1 MSYTKVTIPKNWHG
15 IGSVSDGSGFAPA
28 IIEFGYW
35 STSQLSIAK
44 FYGGLVINGHEYKL
58 LDSGEAAA
66 PGLYKPDLVRA
77 DWCSLYKRYRR
88 GLRDYIRKGMTPS
101 QVRKLLKAQKGDDKN
116 TLPNL

>member
-1 MSYTKVTIPKNWHG
+1 MSYTKVTIPKNGHG
-15 IGSVSDGSGFAPA
+15 IGSVSDGSGIAPA
-28 IIEFGYW
+28 IIEYGFW

-58 LDSGEAAA
+58 LDSGETAV
-66 PGLYKPDLVRA
+66 PGLYKPDLVRV

-88 GLRDYIRKGMTPS
+88 GLRDFIRKGMTPS
-101 QVRKLLKAQKGDDKN
+101 QVRKMLKDKKNGGDK